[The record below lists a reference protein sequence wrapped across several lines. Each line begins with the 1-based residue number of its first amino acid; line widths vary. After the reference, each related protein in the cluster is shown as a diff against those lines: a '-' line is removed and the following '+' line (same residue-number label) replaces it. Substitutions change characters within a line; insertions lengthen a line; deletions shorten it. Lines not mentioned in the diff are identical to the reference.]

1 MIRTVISLE
10 EDEKEFLDRVARE
23 EGVSM
28 AAIIRRAVR
37 EHMRQL
43 ESRDADNL
51 LEITFGI
58 RNGEDALSYVNSLRD
73 EW

>member
-1 MIRTVISLE
+1 MIRTVIALE
-10 EDEKEFLDRVARE
+10 EEEKEFLDRVAKD

-37 EHMRQL
+37 EHMRQMQ
-43 ESRDADNL
+43 SRDTDHL
-51 LEITFGI
+51 LEVTFGI
-58 RNGEDALSYVNSLRD
+58 RKGDDALSYVNSLRD

>member
-10 EDEKEFLDRVARE
+10 EEEKEFLDRVARE

-43 ESRDADNL
+43 ESRDTDHL
-51 LEITFGI
+51 LDITFGM
-58 RNGEDALSYVNSLRD
+58 RNGDDALSHVNSLRD